1 VAGQHAVRRI
11 THWILVGLVVVWSL
25 APYLWTL
32 FTSFKTEREL
42 YQFPVTYWPHTP
54 TVINYIQVFTQ
65 NPFGRFLLNSAIVTV
80 VATVLCLFIASL
92 AAYAFARLRFRG
104 RDILLV
110 GLLVVAMIP
119 LITVIVPLY
128 ILIRNLGLLNSYTG
142 LIAPYITY
150 SLPVAIFILTAF
162 FRDIPHE
169 LEEAALID
177 GCTRLNTLW
186 RIIAPL
192 AAPGL
197 ITAGII
203 VFVYTWNEF
212 LVALTL
218 TSTTDVRTITVGIA
232 LYRGEFT
239 FPWGVISAAV
249 TLATIPIMALIL
261 LGQRLVI
268 RGLTAG
274 AVKG

>member
-1 VAGQHAVRRI
+1 MAGRSRLGAYGFY
-11 THWILVGLVVVWSL
+11 TLVVLVIVYSL
-25 APYLWTL
+25 APYVWTV

-42 YQFPVTYWPHTP
+42 YQFPVTYVPRRP
-54 TVINYIQVFTQ
+54 TIDNYVQVFTQ
-65 NPFGRFLLNSAIVTV
+65 NPFGRFLLNSTV
-80 VATVLCLFIASL
+80 VSVTSTVICLVLAAL
-92 AAYAFARLRFRG
+92 AAYAFARLNFPRSRV
-104 RDILLV
+104 LLIAV
-110 GLLVVAMIP
+110 LIVAMVP

-128 ILIRNLGLLNSYTG
+128 ILIRNLGGLNTYSG

-162 FRDIPHE
+162 FREIPRE
-169 LEEAALID
+169 LEEAALLD
-177 GCTRLNTLW
+177 GCTRLSTLW
-186 RIIAPL
+186 RVIAPL
-192 AAPGL
+192 SAPGL
-197 ITAGII
+197 ITAGVI
-203 VFVYTWNEF
+203 VFIQTWNEF

-218 TSTTDVRTITVGIA
+218 TSTPAVRTITVGIA

-249 TLATIPIMALIL
+249 ILATIPIVALIVF
-261 LGQRLVI
+261 GQRLII